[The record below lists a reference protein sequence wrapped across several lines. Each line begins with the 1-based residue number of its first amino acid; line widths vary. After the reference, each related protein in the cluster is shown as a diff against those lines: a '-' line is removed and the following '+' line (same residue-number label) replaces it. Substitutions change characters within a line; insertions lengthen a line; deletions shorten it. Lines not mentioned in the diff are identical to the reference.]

1 MMKYTNNTTKKII
14 MKTTIAPV
22 NQQLANEVNLP
33 IVQVNAFI
41 SLYDDG
47 NTVPFIAR
55 YRKEATQG
63 LDDIQLRLLETRLI
77 YLRELDIRRQ
87 SILKTIASLGK
98 LTPELKVK
106 IEQSNNKSTLE
117 DLYLPYKS
125 KKISKGQLAIEAG
138 LEPLADKLWMQPDC
152 DVQSLGRHY
161 INPNKGFSDIES
173 VLEGALFICMERIVN
188 DPQLLEKLRHYLLA
202 NAAFECRMAKGKE
215 SQAIKYKDYFDY
227 QEALHKIPAHRFLAI
242 LRGKKEGLLKLDLN
256 ADPKQD
262 KNTKAS
268 YCESLIAHHLGFSWL
283 QLSAN
288 NWRKKVIKKAW
299 KDKLAGQLETQ
310 LITRLKDNAHENAI
324 DNFAANLKDLL
335 MAAPAGPKVTLGLD
349 PGLRTGCKLAVV
361 DSTGKLLA
369 YQTIFPHQPVNKTQQ
384 ATQELLKL
392 IKDFKVELIAIGNG
406 TASRESDDFIR
417 STLAQQ
423 NLEVATVIVSEAGAS
438 VYSASELAS
447 LEFPDLDVSIRGAV
461 SIARRLQDPLAE
473 LVKIDAKAI
482 GVGLYQHDVN
492 QTSLSQ
498 RLGSVVE
505 DCVNSVGVDL
515 NSASVSLLARV
526 AGLNQTVAK
535 NIVSYRDQNGSF
547 KSRKSLQKVAR
558 LGDKAYQQSAGFLR
572 ISNALN
578 PLDNS
583 AVHPEAYDLVK
594 RIAAQEGVKVSQLL
608 NNSGLLNS
616 LDAGSYADQK
626 FGVISISE
634 IIKELAKPKRDPRPD
649 FQRVDFAKNINKIS
663 DLQEGMSLQGVISNV
678 TNFGAFVDIGVHQDG
693 LVHISQ
699 LADNF
704 VSDPF
709 AIVKVGQLVNVRV
722 VEIDLQR
729 KRIALSMRA
738 EDKA

>member
-1 MMKYTNNTTKKII
+1 
-14 MKTTIAPV
+14 
-22 NQQLANEVNLP
+22 
-33 IVQVNAFI
+33 
-41 SLYDDG
+41 
-47 NTVPFIAR
+47 
-55 YRKEATQG
+55 
-63 LDDIQLRLLETRLI
+63 

-87 SILKTIASLGK
+87 SILKAIASLGK
-98 LTPELKVK
+98 LTPDLKVK

-138 LEPLADKLWMQPDC
+138 LEPLADKLWMQPDS

-161 INPNKGFSDIES
+161 INQNKGFSDIES

-288 NWRKKVIKKAW
+288 NWRKKVIQKAW

-310 LITRLKDNAHENAI
+310 LITRLKDNAHENAM

-369 YQTIFPHQPVNKTQQ
+369 YQTIYPHQPVNKTQQ
-384 ATQELLKL
+384 AAQELLKL

-406 TASRESDDFIR
+406 TGSRESDDFIR
-417 STLAQQ
+417 DTLAQQ

-535 NIVSYRDQNGSF
+535 NIVSYRDQNGAF
-547 KSRKSLQKVAR
+547 KSRQALQKVAR

-572 ISNALN
+572 INNALN

-594 RIAAQEGVKVSQLL
+594 RIAAQEGVKVPQLL

-663 DLQEGMSLQGVISNV
+663 DLQEGMLLQGVISNV

>member
-1 MMKYTNNTTKKII
+1 
-14 MKTTIAPV
+14 MKTTTPV

-33 IVQVNAFI
+33 LVQVNAFI
-41 SLYDDG
+41 ALYDDG

-77 YLRELDIRRQ
+77 YLRELNIRRQ
-87 SILKTIASLGK
+87 SILKAIISQGK
-98 LTPELKVK
+98 LTPELQAK
-106 IEQSNNKSTLE
+106 IKQCNNKTILE

-125 KKISKGQLAIEAG
+125 KRISKGQLAIAAG

-152 DVQSLGRHY
+152 AAQTLGKHY
-161 INPNKGFSDIES
+161 INASKGFADIES
-173 VLEGALFICMERIVN
+173 VLEGALFICLERIVN
-188 DPQLLEKLRHYLLA
+188 DPLLVGKLRQHLFA
-202 NAAFECRMAKGKE
+202 NGAFECKVAKGKE
-215 SQAIKYKDYFDY
+215 PLAGKYKDYFDY
-227 QEALHKIPAHRFLAI
+227 QEPVRKIPAHRFLAI

-262 KNTKAS
+262 KKTKSS
-268 YCESLIAHHLGFSWL
+268 YCENLIANHLGFSWL
-283 QLSAN
+283 QLSVG
-288 NWRKKVIKKAW
+288 NWRKTVIHKAW
-299 KDKLAGQLETQ
+299 SSKLAGQIETQ
-310 LITRLKDNAHENAI
+310 LISRLKDDAHDNAMG
-324 DNFAANLKDLL
+324 NFAANLKDLL
-335 MAAPAGPKVTLGLD
+335 MAAPAGAKVTLGLD

-361 DSTGKLLA
+361 DNTGKLLA
-369 YQTIFPHQPVNKTQQ
+369 YKTIYPHQPVNKTQQ
-384 ATQELLKL
+384 AAQEVLKL

-417 STLAQQ
+417 DTLAQQ
-423 NLEVATVIVSEAGAS
+423 SQEVTTVIVSEAGAS

-447 LEFPDLDVSIRGAV
+447 EEFPDLDVSIRGAV

-492 QTSLSQ
+492 QSSLSQ
-498 RLGSVVE
+498 RLDSVVE

-526 AGLNQTVAK
+526 AGLNSTVAK
-535 NIVSYRDQNGSF
+535 NIVSYRDQNGVF
-547 KSRKSLQKVAR
+547 KSRQALQKVAR

-572 ISNALN
+572 INNALN

-594 RIAAQEGVKVSQLL
+594 RIAAREGVKVPQLL

-616 LDAGSYADQK
+616 LDAQNYADQK

-634 IIKELAKPKRDPRPD
+634 IIKELAKPKRDPRPG
-649 FQRVDFAKNINKIS
+649 FQRVDFAKDINKIS
-663 DLQEGMSLQGVISNV
+663 DLQEGMLLQGVISNV

-709 AIVKVGQLVNVRV
+709 AIVKVGQLVQVRV
-722 VEIDLQR
+722 VEIDLPR
-729 KRIALSMRA
+729 KRIALSMRLDVSA
-738 EDKA
+738 

>member
-1 MMKYTNNTTKKII
+1 
-14 MKTTIAPV
+14 MKTTIPSV
-22 NQQLANEVNLP
+22 NQKLANEVNLP
-33 IVQVNAFI
+33 LVQVNAFI
-41 SLYDDG
+41 TLYDDG

-77 YLRELDIRRQ
+77 YLRELNVRRQ
-87 SILKTIASLGK
+87 SILKAIVALGK

-106 IEQSNNKSTLE
+106 IEQCENKSTLE

-125 KKISKGQLAIEAG
+125 KRISKGELAIEAG
-138 LEPLADKLWMQPDC
+138 LEPLADKLWIQADGEP
-152 DVQSLGRHY
+152 QSLGRQY
-161 INPNKGFSDIES
+161 INPNKGFSDIDS
-173 VLEGALFICMERIVN
+173 VLEGALSICMERIVN
-188 DPQLLEKLRHYLLA
+188 DPQLLGKLRHYLSA
-202 NAAFECRMAKGKE
+202 NAAFECKVAKGKE
-215 SQAIKYKDYFDY
+215 QQAVKYKDYFDY
-227 QEALHKIPAHRFLAI
+227 QEPLHKIPAHRFLAI

-262 KNTKAS
+262 KKTKSS

-283 QLSAN
+283 QLPAN
-288 NWRKKVIKKAW
+288 NWRKKVIQKAW
-299 KDKLAGQLETQ
+299 KGKLAGQLETQ
-310 LITRLKDNAHENAI
+310 LITRLKDDAHENAM
-324 DNFAANLKDLL
+324 DNFASNLKALL

-349 PGLRTGCKLAVV
+349 PGLRTGCKLAVI

-369 YQTIFPHQPVNKTQQ
+369 HQTIYPHQPVNKTQQ
-384 ATQELLKL
+384 AAQEVLKL
-392 IKDFKVELIAIGNG
+392 INDFKVELIAVGNG
-406 TASRESDDFIR
+406 TASRESDDFIHT
-417 STLAQQ
+417 TLAQQ

-447 LEFPDLDVSIRGAV
+447 EEFPDLDVSIRGAV

-492 QTSLSQ
+492 QSSLSQ

-526 AGLNQTVAK
+526 AGLNHTVAK
-535 NIVSYRDQNGSF
+535 NIVSYRDLNGAF
-547 KSRKSLQKVAR
+547 KSRLALQKVPR

-572 ISNALN
+572 INNALN

-583 AVHPEAYDLVK
+583 AVHPEAYNLVK
-594 RIAAQEGVKVSQLL
+594 RIAAQQGVKVQQLL

-616 LDAGSYADQK
+616 LDAQNYADQT
-626 FGVISISE
+626 FGVISIRE
-634 IIKELAKPKRDPRPD
+634 IIQELAKPQRDPRPD

-663 DLQEGMSLQGVISNV
+663 DLQDGMLLQGVISNV

-722 VEIDLQR
+722 VEIDVQR
-729 KRIALSMRA
+729 KRIALSMRLA
-738 EDKA
+738 VKA

>member
-1 MMKYTNNTTKKII
+1 
-14 MKTTIAPV
+14 MKTTTPPV
-22 NQQLANEVNLP
+22 NQQLAKEVNLP
-33 IVQVNAFI
+33 LVQVNAFI
-41 SLYDDG
+41 TLYDDG

-63 LDDIQLRLLETRLI
+63 LDDIQLRQLETRLI

-87 SILKTIASLGK
+87 SILKAIDSLGK
-98 LTPELKVK
+98 LTPELKAK

-125 KKISKGQLAIEAG
+125 KRISKGQLAIEAG
-138 LEPLADKLWMQPDC
+138 LEPLADKLWMQADS
-152 DVQSLGRHY
+152 DSQSLGKHY
-161 INPNKGFSDIES
+161 INPKKGFSDIES
-173 VLEGALFICMERIVN
+173 VLEGALFICLERIVN
-188 DPQLLEKLRHYLLA
+188 DPQLLEKLRHHLLA
-202 NAAFECRMAKGKE
+202 NAAFESKVAKGKE
-215 SQAIKYKDYFDY
+215 QQAIKYKDYFDY
-227 QEALHKIPAHRFLAI
+227 QEPLHKMPAHRFLAI

-262 KNTKAS
+262 KNSKAS
-268 YCESLIAHHLGFSWL
+268 YCENLIAHHLGFSWM
-283 QLSAN
+283 QLSVN
-288 NWRKKVIKKAW
+288 NWRKKVIQKAW
-299 KDKLAGQLETQ
+299 KGKLAGQLETQ
-310 LITRLKDNAHENAI
+310 LISLLKDSAHENAMG
-324 DNFAANLKDLL
+324 NFASNLKDLL
-335 MAAPAGPKVTLGLD
+335 MAAPAGAKVTLGLD

-361 DSTGKLLA
+361 DNTGKLLA
-369 YQTIFPHQPVNKTQQ
+369 YKTIYPHQPANKTQQ
-384 ATQELLKL
+384 AAQEVLKL

-417 STLAQQ
+417 ETLAQQ
-423 NLEVATVIVSEAGAS
+423 DLEVTTVIVSEAGAS

-498 RLGSVVE
+498 RLDSVVE

-535 NIVSYRDQNGSF
+535 NIVSYRDQNGVF

-572 ISNALN
+572 INNALN

-594 RIAAQEGVKVSQLL
+594 RIAAQEGVKVAQLL

-616 LDAGSYADQK
+616 LDAQNYADQK
-626 FGVISISE
+626 FGVISIRE
-634 IIKELAKPKRDPRPD
+634 IVKELAKPKRDPRPD
-649 FQRVDFAKNINKIS
+649 FKRVDFAKNINKIS
-663 DLQEGMSLQGVISNV
+663 DLQEGMLLQGVISNV

-738 EDKA
+738 EDKV